1 MDMDRIQ
8 IRRATIDDIDQIWRV
23 EQLSFPTPWSRQA
36 FFSELTN
43 NQYAYYFVLEFDERI
58 VGYVGMWLIF
68 DEAHITNVAISPE
81 VRGMKLGEL
90 LMRYLMA
97 TAKGLGANRMT
108 LEVRISNHIAI
119 SLYKKLGFKEE
130 GIRKNYY
137 ADTFE
142 DAIIMW
148 VNL

>member
-1 MDMDRIQ
+1 MNTDRIQ
-8 IRRATIDDIDQIWRV
+8 IRRATIGDVDRIWEI
-23 EQLSFPTPWSRQA
+23 EQLSFSTPWSLQA
-36 FFSELTN
+36 FVNELTTN
-43 NQYAYYFVLEFDERI
+43 KYAYYFVLEFDQKI
-58 VGYVGMWLIF
+58 VGYVGMWLLF
-68 DEAHITNVAISPE
+68 DEAHITNVAIDPAF
-81 VRGMKLGEL
+81 RGKKLGEL
-90 LMRYLMA
+90 LMRYVMN
-97 TAKGLGANRMT
+97 TAKAFGANRMT
-108 LEVRISNHIAI
+108 LEVRVSNHVAI